1 MGISGKKRGGNNE
14 ARAPPN
20 QTHTHTPFAFYLVVR
35 VVTIYDSCLKAEE
48 TNGQLVNYLTRKKKF
63 SKPLRLLLA
72 PHQNNTKKP
81 VRRVFGASVATVQA
95 WKGKA
100 PSRPAPT
107 VMPAGTCRPKKSR
120 GTCPT
125 TAPVAMFFFHGS
137 TGTVWFRVSNG
148 SRAQRRSWRMRVPGV
163 GQWQRFVFS
172 ETQFQKR
179 KKVHGTG
186 LQVANALLSLNLTQK
201 KEQCVIVLYSWII
214 IA

>member
-1 MGISGKKRGGNNE
+1 MGISAQRGGRAYQE
-14 ARAPPN
+14 RAPRPHP
-20 QTHTHTPFAFYLVVR
+20 TTDASHFALHAILSYLVR
-35 VVTIYDSCLKAEE
+35 VVNDLSCLKAEE
-48 TNGQLVNYLTRKKKF
+48 TNGQLVNYFTRKKKF

-107 VMPAGTCRPKKSR
+107 VMPAGTCGPKKSS

-148 SRAQRRSWRMRVPGV
+148 SRAQRRS
-163 GQWQRFVFS
+163 
-172 ETQFQKR
+172 
-179 KKVHGTG
+179 
-186 LQVANALLSLNLTQK
+186 
-201 KEQCVIVLYSWII
+201 
-214 IA
+214 